1 MNSTCVKRV
10 LDICRCS
17 MPFRVPWEVA
27 LGIIPIYK
35 NVLDWRAQ
43 TQKFPPCLLSH
54 SQCIRFPVPNSF
66 QITAR
71 ETNTAV
77 YITRLG
83 NRMSPRQHD
92 FPPSLYQWVWCPSPK
107 LVYKPCQ
114 CVFHILREHV
124 LPFKALILFFFS
136 LFVETRLL
144 ALYAWK
150 SHFFFSSEHLDC
162 FFHWMSTML
171 RRYSTV
177 SSFWPFQSTSM
188 NALIDSMWNCLPF
201 CILIVLLIVLHR

>member
-43 TQKFPPCLLSH
+43 IQKFPPCLLSH

-66 QITAR
+66 HITAR

-114 CVFHILREHV
+114 CVFHILRDHI
-124 LPFKALILFFFS
+124 LPFKALILFFSS

-150 SHFFFSSEHLDC
+150 SHFFFSSEHVDC
-162 FFHWMSTML
+162 FSIEWVPCLEDTA
-171 RRYSTV
+171 RY
-177 SSFWPFQSTSM
+177 
-188 NALIDSMWNCLPF
+188 LPSDLF
-201 CILIVLLIVLHR
+201 SLLPWILLLIACEIVCLSVFW